1 MSPPMEPSRRRA
13 QARRI
18 FKAAAVALALA
29 ALAAPVQA
37 QSDYPSKPV
46 RMIVGFPPGGGIDL
60 SARLYSA
67 TLQQAF
73 NTPFVVENKPGGTGL
88 LAGEYVAKA
97 APDGYTLLVA
107 ASGQMT
113 INPVLIPKHPYDTV
127 RDFAAITMLAQFPM
141 VIAVN
146 PSFPAKT
153 LAELIA
159 LAKAQP
165 GRLNYSHGGAAHQVA
180 GEMFNQALGL
190 DIRSIP
196 YKGGA
201 PAVMAAIAGDV
212 PIVIVDSAAANSQI
226 RAGRLRVLAVTSAER
241 TPLVPGAPTVAESGL
256 PGYDIGVWA
265 GLFAPAGTPAAIVS
279 RLYQETVRAMNSPEV
294 REKLKGIGMDPGGM
308 PPEQLSAMIKSD
320 IEKYG
325 PIVKKAGMHL

>member
-1 MSPPMEPSRRRA
+1 MSLPMESPRPR
-13 QARRI
+13 ARRI
-18 FKAAAVALALA
+18 VEAAAIGFALA
-29 ALAAPVQA
+29 ALAAPVHA

-60 SARLYSA
+60 NARLYSA
-67 TLQQAF
+67 KLQQAL

-146 PSFPAKT
+146 PSFPAKS

-201 PAVMAAIAGDV
+201 PAVMAAVAGDV
-212 PIVIVDSAAANSQI
+212 PIVIVDSAAANAQI
-226 RAGRLRVLAVTSAER
+226 RAGRLRVLAVTSAKR
-241 TPLVPGAPTVAESGL
+241 TPLVPDAPTVAESGV

-279 RLYQETVRAMNSPEV
+279 RLYKETLSAMNSPDV

-308 PPEQLSAMIKSD
+308 APDQLSAMIKSD